1 MAAEVG
7 ERPRSSSYRD
17 RGDTLRAALDALHA
31 GRHEEACALS
41 RSFASED
48 DIEARLLHGLAL
60 GGLGRVDASARLLCQ
75 IAREKPQALHPCRD
89 LADLLASQQRAAD
102 ADAAYAAALRLTPDD
117 PRLLLAYGEY
127 LAGWWRPAESEAVL
141 RRGLRARPNDLAT
154 MNQLGIVLAALG
166 RMDEALAIFRDVVA
180 INPANHAAWA
190 NLGCALANEGAFEDS
205 LTYYHR
211 AIRLKPDDAQ
221 IRLNHSICLLK
232 AGRMTQG
239 WTEHEWR
246 LALPGHTDLPRR
258 LLLPTLSPGSDLSG
272 STVLVTQEEGFG
284 DTLMH
289 LRYVPLLAD
298 RGARVLLWVPEALK
312 RVAQRVEPRATV
324 LSGDVPN
331 LGFTWHCPFISL
343 PRAFA
348 GTADAGGRPAPYL
361 RTDPARVAAMAAFLP
376 ERKGARV
383 GLVWGGAPRPND
395 PVAHGIDRRR
405 SIGLAALAPLAG
417 IDGVT
422 FISVQKGPYADQL
435 ADAPPGLRL
444 FDPMVQ
450 AQDMDDT
457 ASLLMSLDLVVTVDT
472 SIVHLAGGLGR
483 PTILLDRYDNCWR
496 WLHGRT
502 DSSWYPSVRIIR
514 QSRPGDWSD
523 VVERLVGMLRTIPSS
538 AEPQPADASPASMSP
553 PAKTTSA

>member
-1 MAAEVG
+1 MAVEARARPSPSE
-7 ERPRSSSYRD
+7 ERR
-17 RGDTLRAALDALHA
+17 DTLRAALAALQS
-31 GRHEEACALS
+31 GRHGEACRLS
-41 RSFASED
+41 RPLVHDD

-60 GGLGRVDASARLLCQ
+60 GGLGELDASARMLCR
-75 IAREKPQALHPCRD
+75 IAREKPQALHPCQD
-89 LADLLASQQRAAD
+89 LADLLARQQRAAD
-102 ADAAYAAALRLTPDD
+102 ADAAYAAARHLTPDD
-117 PRLLLAYGEY
+117 PRLLLAHGEY
-127 LAGWWRPAESEAVL
+127 LAARWRPEEAEAVL
-141 RRGLRARPNDLAT
+141 RRGLRARPGDLPT

-166 RMDEALAIFRDVVA
+166 RMDEALALFRDVVA
-180 INPANHAAWA
+180 TNPANHAAWA
-190 NLGCALANEGAFEDS
+190 NLGCALANEGSFEDA
-205 LTYYHR
+205 LAYYHR

-246 LALPGHTDLPRR
+246 LSLPGHTDLPRR
-258 LLLPTLSPGSDLSG
+258 LLLPTLSPDTDLSG

-284 DTLMH
+284 DTLMY

-298 RGARVLLWVPEALK
+298 RGARVVLWVPEAL
-312 RVAQRVEPRATV
+312 RRLAQRVEPRATV

-331 LGFTWHCPFISL
+331 LEFTWHCPFISL

-348 GTADAGGRPAPYL
+348 GIADAGGWATPYL
-361 RTDPARVAAMAAFLP
+361 RTDPDRVAAMAALLP
-376 ERKGARV
+376 ERTGRRV

-405 SIGLAALAPLAG
+405 SIGLAALAPLAAV
-417 IDGVT
+417 DGVT
-422 FISVQKGPYADQL
+422 FVSVQKGPYADQL
-435 ADAPPGLRL
+435 AHAPPGLVL
-444 FDPMVQ
+444 HDPM
-450 AQDMDDT
+450 AQVRDMDDT

-502 DSSWYPSVRIIR
+502 DSPWYPSVRIIR

-523 VVERLVGMLRTIPSS
+523 VAERLAAVLCSGPDEGAL
-538 AEPQPADASPASMSP
+538 
-553 PAKTTSA
+553 TT

>member
-1 MAAEVG
+1 MAAEARER
-7 ERPRSSSYRD
+7 ERPSPSGARH
-17 RGDTLRAALDALHA
+17 DTLRAAYHALQE
-31 GRHEEACALS
+31 GRHEQACTLS
-41 RSFASED
+41 GTFVGDD

-60 GGLGRVDASARLLCQ
+60 GALGRADASARMLCE
-75 IAREKPQALHPCRD
+75 IARERPGALHPCQD
-89 LADLLASQQRAAD
+89 LADLLARQQRDAD
-102 ADAAYAAALRLTPDD
+102 ADATYAAALRLTPDD

-127 LAGWWRPAESEAVL
+127 LAGWWRPAESETVL
-141 RRGLRARPNDLAT
+141 RRGLRVRPNDLPT
-154 MNQLGIVLAALG
+154 MNQLGIVLATLG

-205 LTYYHR
+205 LAYYHR

-246 LALPGHTDLPRR
+246 LSLPGHTDLPRR
-258 LLLPTLSPGSDLSG
+258 LLLPTLAPESDLSG
-272 STVLVTQEEGFG
+272 STVLVTQEEGYG
-284 DTLMH
+284 DTLMY

-298 RGARVLLWVPEALK
+298 RGAQVVMWVPEALR
-312 RVAQRVEPRATV
+312 RVAQRVEPRAIV

-331 LGFTWHCPFISL
+331 LEFTWHCPFISL

-348 GTADAGGRPAPYL
+348 GTADASGRPAPYL
-361 RTDPARVAAMAAFLP
+361 RTDPVRVAAMAALLP
-376 ERKGARV
+376 VRIGGRV

-405 SIGLAALAPLAG
+405 SIGLAALAPLAA

-422 FISVQKGPYADQL
+422 FVSVQKGPYADQI
-435 ADAPPGLRL
+435 ADAPSGLRL
-444 FDPMVQ
+444 HDPMARV
-450 AQDMDDT
+450 QDMDDT
-457 ASLLMSLDLVVTVDT
+457 AGLLMSLDLVVTVDT
-472 SIVHLAGGLGR
+472 SVVHLAGGLGR

-502 DSSWYPSVRIIR
+502 DSSWYPSLRIIR
-514 QSRPGDWSD
+514 QSRPGDWTD
-523 VVERLVGMLRTIPSS
+523 VVARLVAMLTDMAANAGR
-538 AEPQPADASPASMSP
+538 A
-553 PAKTTSA
+553 